1 MKTQILISESFR
13 VYSQKMNR
21 IYTELNSIKES
32 CSYQDSQLL
41 MEGFWDKLKSAA
53 SGIGSF
59 LGKTTKKVSD
69 FSKDVYNKGVELGK
83 KAIDVG
89 KELVSKVSEVTK
101 NAINAVKNAPG
112 RFLDACKDLYSSI
125 SNEVGEIWKK
135 SKEKGGDWLKNAKQT
150 IINVYTTVSNNLKEG
165 MYAFKNWAAKNIE
178 EFKKMVAS
186 RKEELLEGA
195 KSASSS
201 ANEVLKKI
209 GQGITA
215 FYEKGK
221 EATKNVALFTIG
233 VAVLPLYGAFLLAK
247 KTYELGEDAVA
258 YLSSGIESI
267 KKNVPDVW
275 NEFTK
280 SFQSGMKEPA
290 VAEGFVIKTFE
301 GFIYK
306 KY

>member
-1 MKTQILISESFR
+1 MFFKINIYNKKKIINMKTQILISESFR

-112 RFLDACKDLYSSI
+112 RFLDACKDL
-125 SNEVGEIWKK
+125 
-135 SKEKGGDWLKNAKQT
+135 
-150 IINVYTTVSNNLKEG
+150 
-165 MYAFKNWAAKNIE
+165 
-178 EFKKMVAS
+178 
-186 RKEELLEGA
+186 
-195 KSASSS
+195 
-201 ANEVLKKI
+201 
-209 GQGITA
+209 
-215 FYEKGK
+215 
-221 EATKNVALFTIG
+221 
-233 VAVLPLYGAFLLAK
+233 
-247 KTYELGEDAVA
+247 
-258 YLSSGIESI
+258 
-267 KKNVPDVW
+267 
-275 NEFTK
+275 
-280 SFQSGMKEPA
+280 
-290 VAEGFVIKTFE
+290 
-301 GFIYK
+301 
-306 KY
+306 